1 MKIRRNKLYYLVA
14 FLAIIWLCFLL
25 FTCGGGG
32 GGGGSSDSGG
42 GGGSDSSD
50 TIPPVRSNG
59 QPSGVLAAGTT
70 QMIMSLTTNEN
81 ATCKYSATS
90 GIPYS
95 SMVDIFSLTGSTS
108 HSASL
113 SGLQDGKD
121 YSYYIKCADGTG
133 NANND
138 DFTISFSISPVVTGN
153 VYYVATNGS
162 DSNNGSIG
170 SPWATVQYAGRTA
183 RPGDTVLVRGGT
195 YNEGEIWLR
204 ADYGHCGTPGRL
216 LIIKA
221 YPGETP
227 LFVNA
232 NRPFIVECDHIRL
245 EGLHFRNGKDVSI
258 RGLNRTAIQ
267 IVNNTFMGSG
277 YAWDAIGTNGNNI
290 LLEGNVCDISG
301 NTVGTQGHCYYIA
314 HGTNIIVRNNV
325 AKGMTGYGIHVFD
338 QRRSEDPSGFER
350 LIKDVI
356 IEGNIV
362 SNSQQRSGIILAA
375 YDHARIENVMIRN
388 NIVFNNADNGI
399 YVPGIAS
406 NLKVYNNTV
415 FGNRG
420 SAAFFTNA
428 NSTDVNGVVIK
439 NNIFDITGQIG
450 TWGFAHH
457 VVNQYSNPTV
467 ALENNLYWPTP
478 PKLYNISDPSPKT
491 GNPLFVNP
499 SIQDFHLQ
507 SGSAAIDK
515 GLALTDVPTD
525 KDGIR
530 RPVGSAYDIG
540 AYEFH

>member
-1 MKIRRNKLYYLVA
+1 MKKKNRNRISKNKLCYSFVLLA
-14 FLAIIWLCFLL
+14 FICFVFLL
-25 FTCGGGG
+25 SNYGGKANSSH
-32 GGGGSSDSGG
+32 GGSS
-42 GGGSDSSD
+42 
-50 TIPPVRSNG
+50 NG
-59 QPSGVLAAGTT
+59 KT
-70 QMIMSLTTNEN
+70 
-81 ATCKYSATS
+81 
-90 GIPYS
+90 
-95 SMVDIFSLTGSTS
+95 
-108 HSASL
+108 
-113 SGLQDGKD
+113 
-121 YSYYIKCADGTG
+121 
-133 NANND
+133 
-138 DFTISFSISPVVTGN
+138 
-153 VYYVATNGS
+153 YYVATNGS
-162 DSNNGSIG
+162 NSSTGSIG

-183 RPGDTVLVRGGT
+183 RPGDTILVRGGT

-216 LIIKA
+216 LTIKA
-221 YPGETP
+221 YPDETP
-227 LFVNA
+227 LFING
-232 NRPFIVECDHIRL
+232 NRPFIVECNHIRV

-258 RGLNRTAIQ
+258 RGLNRTTIQ

-362 SNSQQRSGIILAA
+362 SNSQQRAGIILAA

-388 NIVFNNADNGI
+388 NIVFNNAASGI

-406 NLKVYNNTV
+406 NVKVYNNTV
-415 FGNRG
+415 YGNKG
-420 SAAFFTNA
+420 GAAFFTTGTKREM
-428 NSTDVNGVVIK
+428 SVLTIQ
-439 NNIFDITGQIG
+439 NNIFDITGISRL
-450 TWGFAHH
+450 WGFSHH
-457 VVNQYSNPTV
+457 VVNQHGNPTV
-467 ALENNLYWPTP
+467 SLKNNLYWPKP
-478 PKLYNISDPSPKT
+478 PKLYNISDSSSRT
-491 GNPLFVNP
+491 GKPLFINP
-499 SIQDFHLQ
+499 GSQDFHLQ

-515 GLALTDVPTD
+515 GLALTDVPND